1 MDMEAF
7 SVEMAEILIKV
18 LPTDDE
24 VKKFQ
29 EYLKE
34 KKDPK
39 LLPPDDR
46 FLFDVRER
54 GGSGC
59 GYEEWVWLY
68 CFYLVVQC

>member
-54 GGSGC
+54 ERGGVGVVMRSGC
-59 GYEEWVWLY
+59 GYIV
-68 CFYLVVQC
+68 FI